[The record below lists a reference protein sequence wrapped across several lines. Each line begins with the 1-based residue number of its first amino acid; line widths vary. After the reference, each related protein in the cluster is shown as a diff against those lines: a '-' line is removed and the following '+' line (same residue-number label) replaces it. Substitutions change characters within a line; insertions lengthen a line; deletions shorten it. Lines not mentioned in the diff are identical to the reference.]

1 MSCSGNY
8 INFVVMDDQIMNQ
21 TLSDIRCRLSEKFPK
36 GETDA
41 FIRIIF
47 RHVMGYEP
55 VDILLHKDSVLPGFI
70 VVKIHKVVDELLKN
84 RPIQYIFRQTYFH
97 GHVFEVD
104 SSTLIPR
111 PETEE
116 LVDLIVDRHKESDLR
131 VLDAGTGSGCIAV
144 SLALALKFS
153 SVTAIDVS
161 EDALKVARRNAESLK
176 AKVEFVRT
184 DILTLK
190 PTENVFDIIVSNPPY
205 IAESERKGMDLNVL
219 DYEPSLALF
228 VPDADPLKFY
238 RALAAYGVIA
248 LVPGGCLYFEINS
261 RFPDEMRQMLL
272 SFGYRNIE
280 IILDMQRLPRFVV
293 AEKGEC
299 NG

>member
-1 MSCSGNY
+1 M
-8 INFVVMDDQIMNQ
+8 
-21 TLSDIRCRLSEKFPK
+21 
-36 GETDA
+36 
-41 FIRIIF
+41 
-47 RHVMGYEP
+47 
-55 VDILLHKDSVLPGFI
+55 
-70 VVKIHKVVDELLKN
+70 
-84 RPIQYIFRQTYFH
+84 
-97 GHVFEVD
+97 
-104 SSTLIPR
+104 
-111 PETEE
+111 
-116 LVDLIVDRHKESDLR
+116 IVDRHEESDLR

-205 IAESERKGMDLNVL
+205 IAESERKGMDSNVL

-248 LVPGGCLYFEINS
+248 LAPGGCLYFEINS